1 MSRRVAGLPLW
12 LCWVGVCMP
21 LPAVAQEPIEEME
34 CLLEPNTEVLVSA
47 PVPGIISRMKVQR
60 GDVVRRGQ
68 TLAELMSGVER
79 AAVELAR
86 SRVEFGERKSVRNQE
101 LYEKQLIS
109 IHEKDE
115 MDTELA
121 VARLELR
128 EAQEELKLRTI
139 RSPIDGVV
147 VEREA
152 DPGEYVGVDPVFTL
166 VNLDPLNVEVIVP
179 MAYFGRIEKGM
190 QGEVFPEEPLGGRYL
205 ARVSI
210 IDRVID
216 AASGTFRVRLV
227 LPNKGYVLPA
237 GLKCR
242 VRFLPAG
249 AS

>member
-1 MSRRVAGLPLW
+1 MPGKLPQLLCLLLYTGMTLPLQAEEK
-12 LCWVGVCMP
+12 P
-21 LPAVAQEPIEEME
+21 LGEME

-47 PVPGIISRMKVQR
+47 PVPGIISHMKVQR
-60 GDVVRRGQ
+60 GDVVKRGQ
-68 TLAELMSGVER
+68 TLAQLMSGVQR

-139 RSPIDGVV
+139 RSPITGVV

-179 MAYFGRIEKGM
+179 MEYFGRIHSGM
-190 QGEVFPEEPLGGRYL
+190 QGEVYPEEPVGGRFM

-216 AASGTFRVRLV
+216 PASGTFRVRLV
-227 LPNKGYVLPA
+227 LPNKGYALRA

-242 VRFLPAG
+242 VRFVADA